1 MKVRY
6 PKAINQTPSVLILS
20 FILEGLN
27 KLKKNAAPIA
37 PNGLS
42 SFLKNRIAIKKHKTA
57 VIG

>member
-1 MKVRY
+1 MITIGY
-6 PKAINQTPSVLILS
+6 CGQTPIPQF